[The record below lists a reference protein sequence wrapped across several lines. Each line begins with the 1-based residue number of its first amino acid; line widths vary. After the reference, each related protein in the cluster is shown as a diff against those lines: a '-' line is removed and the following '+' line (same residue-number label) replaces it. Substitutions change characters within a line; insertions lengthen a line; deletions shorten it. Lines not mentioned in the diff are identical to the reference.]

1 MTSYQIFTHPCQSE
15 RIERTSAYG
24 LRLLA
29 IIFLLCTL
37 FSSIS
42 FAAGPYLITDK
53 NQVSRL
59 NGDETD
65 NTFRPDEQGQ
75 SEATLSKDADNAY
88 SFTVKLNKSIL
99 LTDTEGLVVLFGRWQ
114 NEGSPKATKVEG
126 RLNGSEWETIG
137 YSYMQFRGGQGTIEY
152 SKPIYADNKEY
163 DELQF
168 TVLKTALGYAD
179 GDKVRFNKF
188 NVFLLK
194 NGELYPDGR
203 IDPWRLNTD
212 YYTSYKDY
220 IFEPT
225 RGILDPRNHYG
236 KNSDYPTETP
246 WGENN
251 TFNYQG
257 RTYELPTFKMQGDN
271 QMPHVTEH
279 TVYVMP
285 GEIIPLLPY
294 YDMPRSPR
302 YYEVFSHWYKY
313 NVDING
319 EPQKQDYAHVI
330 DQNSG
335 ERLLDFLVDPAGITI
350 TDNAGYFAGSS
361 LPKLTGRFVIRTIA
375 DFKEFSKLVNEGQTG
390 LNAILAADIDFDGE
404 ESVTIG
410 STVNPYVGSFNGNG
424 HTISNMKIEGN
435 ANQAVG
441 FFNNVASGVAIKNLI
456 LKNFNIK
463 NGGNSGILIGEI
475 ASYNGSQGTESV
487 RVDNVMISGD
497 IEIIGSGHGGALV
510 GSVGSN
516 VVLYV
521 KNVGF
526 IGNVVGNSE
535 SAALVGYSNQYT
547 STQLD
552 IENCY
557 ADGYVQNYKIDSYN
571 GYYGAAVNTSE
582 NKLTMNNCVF
592 NLRSSAF
599 TDSGLQTYAN
609 QSGRGAINCGYECQ
623 IETKER
629 IDNSSPAKIYVE
641 KGNWSDFVLYFIR
654 NSWDSPMSPQIGCD
668 GFVEINGKEY
678 GFFELNY
685 SEWTSFGYG
694 IVPYNGETSL
704 KENDFRW
711 EMAGLST
718 ACEVDK
724 DIKQRNK
731 DEFVSIS
738 SKEFTQ
744 VVAENPVLS
753 QWRVESGRPIPPMKH
768 VEDDGLQ
775 TNMDSAEKYLSHPD
789 EKFGEYYHSWYGA
802 SATFFKPLDTNKAPD
817 DEENQKLGIHSF
829 DIAADFSHEFDPS
842 SDHNLDEDDKTIYS
856 PIINFRHIFHVVSGK
871 DFADDNTA
879 TAEANNKYLSS
890 KRRVVSAP
898 AGKNF
903 QVRLPSE
910 FPVPT
915 SDNIYSS
922 TNFYYKSGEKQYDR
936 AYGFGIEIFKD
947 GQELTTEK
955 FYFERNPQSESGSN
969 SSQGT
974 REYYE
979 GGPTYYTAGGDGVV
993 HRMLQCDN
1001 PEEGTYIVRLYAL
1014 DDNRNPV
1021 YIWNDEEKKSKIYM
1035 MEYEVTF
1042 ISGRDV
1048 SFTTEDNI
1056 PDSHKDSYLQQ
1067 EEVCGDPVVFL
1078 NFDEYCAFEN
1088 TDIYDQDDYFLF
1100 KDVQSQS
1107 KVFYKYGEA
1116 GNPGFKSFKWPT
1128 KWSQCSYS
1136 FGYAGY
1142 MEYNYNEYMI
1152 ANHASQVLW
1161 GTGAQGYNKN
1171 PDGSQGLYD
1180 RLYYDTDGEE
1190 KGFFYYVN
1198 AASDPGVTSRL
1209 QLDRL
1214 CLGSTVVVTA
1224 WVAEFSEQS
1233 EVANVAFNFSA
1244 VMKDGTRLRLHTFVT
1259 GYIGGRPD
1267 WHHVYYSFVPEL
1279 PETINIGDIDHY
1291 ELEVENNCKSSQ
1303 GADYAV
1309 DDIRAYIVTPEIT
1322 ATQLSPMCDNEA
1334 SSTGIQ
1340 LRTRFD
1346 KLLASQGI
1354 VELDDE
1360 TADSGNEAEKEE
1372 DTCDVYVAMFDKAR
1386 YDADLSNE
1394 NVSLTQA
1401 LENSVVK
1408 LENAKGEL
1416 QQWISFKMSKN
1427 FARLIKFDPNDPE
1440 KYYLTALGSTSEKGV
1455 NYLIANIRPDGS
1467 KIQVGKRYLVSIRL
1481 VDGSVANAEDITLG
1495 HFSVSEDD
1503 CAKYG
1508 VLTLQGSGIV
1518 KVDGFAYTTDN
1529 EIEVCAGQSPV
1540 LQVELLKV
1548 GEGKQTVST
1557 EKYYYDWY
1565 LGPMDGLSDEE
1576 FIQLTNFRIDYKDE
1590 TEIPI
1595 ADRRVHG
1602 FEDLSDEA
1610 YAALVDKYA
1619 AIASLVRQGVLFLHQ
1634 SSFVFPEISSDPDFN
1649 TNLVVTAI
1657 PIIDEQQEDGEK
1669 VCGGAS
1675 EIRLKVNDASPK
1687 MYDGFPD
1694 IPYPG
1699 YMTDVPLRVG
1709 LRQLREVSTKVTAES
1724 LGIDRR
1730 LQVPLRAI
1738 TSYKGEDSGAI
1749 MHRREKDYKGDKS
1762 DPFVYIVET
1771 NDPAYMTLT
1780 KHPGNDL
1787 VDPDLELITKDE
1799 SGVVLGLLPVGLV
1812 TGMTAV
1818 KGEENNAV
1826 NIVFSKDMQFREGY
1840 YYKMRFDFD
1849 ETLAETAEVTG
1860 YCSGQTV
1867 FTIKV
1872 VPEYQ
1877 RWTGNAGR
1885 NWNNDGNWSR
1895 VAKSEL
1901 FLGDGDNTI
1910 GEEGVPAAD
1919 HTTDEGGNN
1928 TNAISYAPMDFT
1940 KVIIPNG
1947 TDNFPLM
1954 FEPTLKDVRTLQGNR
1969 KWDSVDTDGAA
1980 SHHTATKDIKYDMA
1994 SLSLESVLACRP
2006 WYANTCEQIHF
2017 QYGAELQRQQWFGF
2031 GKNYQKAWVDLE
2043 TQPNRWYTLATPLKQ
2058 VLAGDMYTISEGSKQ
2073 NTELFRDINFN
2084 NDDYGRFDP
2093 AVYQRS
2099 WNRAGEAELYELDN
2113 SGSNTDASKG
2123 ISLNWTHTYNQ
2134 VDVDYSG
2141 GQGFSINTVPK
2152 IDPTSDENATEEEK
2166 DITVR
2171 FRLPK
2176 ADDDYS
2182 YFDINDETEKADDK
2196 TLDIRDERHS
2206 LNSVPMT
2213 VTLKATKESKY
2224 FLTGNPFIARMDMTE
2239 FFKGNSGL
2247 SGKYWIMSDNRQY
2260 AYLWKGDGE
2269 EFISNTA
2276 GDDNGESVA
2285 PMQGFF
2291 VEANDPTTQLTVNF
2305 TADMIKAT
2313 DGEGSAGPL
2322 KIAGRESNFRLLNIV
2337 AEVGEEEVSRAVICL
2352 AGDADSAYDERE
2364 DVAMIVDR
2372 SLDIPTAVYTSASGR
2387 ALAINSLDC
2396 IQRTEV
2402 GVSAEPETCTVLH
2415 FEGVDEADGLKLLN
2429 TATGEAFDFYD
2440 GMTFKVEGNSA
2451 GHLYIVNSVESPD
2464 VADVTV
2470 MLNGRTVSVIA
2481 PTEGIEARAFDASGV
2496 SLGEWTSDGC
2506 HLSFD
2511 VASGVILVD
2520 VATSGRNM
2528 NRKFIVK

>member
-1 MTSYQIFTHPCQSE
+1 MTSYQIYTYPCQAERSE
-15 RIERTSAYG
+15 LTSACG
-24 LRLLA
+24 LRRLAVILL
-29 IIFLLCTL
+29 LYTL
-37 FSSIS
+37 FSSVS

-53 NQVSRL
+53 NQVSGL

-65 NTFRPDEQGQ
+65 NTFKPEEPGQ

-88 SFTVKLNKSIL
+88 SFAVKLNEPIS

-126 RLNGSEWETIG
+126 SLNGSEWETIG

-163 DELQF
+163 DELRF

-194 NGELYPDGR
+194 EGDLYPDGR

-220 IFEPT
+220 TFEPT

-236 KNSDYPTETP
+236 KNSDYPNETP

-361 LPKLTGRFVIRTIA
+361 LPKLSGRFVIRTIA
-375 DFKEFSKLVNEGQTG
+375 DFKKFSKLVNEGQTG
-390 LNAILAADIDFDGE
+390 LNAILASDIDFDGE
-404 ESVTIG
+404 EAVTIG

-441 FFNNVASGVAIKNLI
+441 FFNNVASGVAIRNLI

-475 ASYNGSQGTESV
+475 ASYNEYQGTKSV

-497 IEIIGSGHGGALV
+497 IEITGSGHGGALV

-516 VVLYV
+516 AVLYV

-526 IGNVVGNSE
+526 IGNVTGNSE
-535 SAALVGYSNQYT
+535 SAALVGYSDQYT
-547 STQLD
+547 STQLY

-557 ADGYVQNYKIDSYN
+557 ADGYVQKYKIDSYN
-571 GYYGAAVNTSE
+571 GYYAAAVNTSE
-582 NKLTMNNCVF
+582 NKLTMKNCIF
-592 NLRSSAF
+592 DIHSSSANE
-599 TDSGLQTYAN
+599 DLQTYAK
-609 QSGRGAINCGYECQ
+609 QSGTGASNCGYDCQ
-623 IETKER
+623 ITKVEH
-629 IDNSSPAKIYVE
+629 IDYSKPLRIYVAKE
-641 KGNWSDFVLYFIR
+641 DWKDFVLYISQWG
-654 NSWDSPMSPQIGCD
+654 NEKIIAGCQ
-668 GFVEINGKEY
+668 GWEEIEGKEY
-678 GFFELNY
+678 GYFEPNMG
-685 SEWTSFGYG
+685 EWYEYAV
-694 IVPYNGETSL
+694 VPYNGEAELDESTFS
-704 KENDFRW
+704 W
-711 EMAGLST
+711 SIPGLQS
-718 ACEVDK
+718 ACEIEGSQHD
-724 DIKQRNK
+724 R
-731 DEFVSIS
+731 DELLILS

-768 VEDDGLQ
+768 VEDDELQ

-879 TAEANNKYLSS
+879 TVEANNKYLSS

-1042 ISGRDV
+1042 ISGRDA

-1180 RLYYDTDGEE
+1180 RLYYDTDGED

-1346 KLLASQGI
+1346 KLLESQGI
-1354 VELDDE
+1354 QELDGD
-1360 TADSGNEAEKEE
+1360 TATGENTE
-1372 DTCDVYVAMFDKAR
+1372 DKCTVYVAMFDKVK
-1386 YDADLSNE
+1386 YDQLLADE
-1394 NVSLTQA
+1394 NVSSTDA
-1401 LENSVVK
+1401 LRESVVQ
-1408 LENAKGEL
+1408 LEDKEGDL
-1416 QQWISFKMSKN
+1416 QDWISFEMNKN
-1427 FARLIKFDPNDPE
+1427 FDHLTPFDATKPE
-1440 KYYLTALGSTSEKGV
+1440 EYYLTPLRLTSAKGV
-1455 NYLIANIRPDGS
+1455 NYLIANITPDGS
-1467 KIQVGKRYLVSIRL
+1467 KINVGKRYLVSIRL
-1481 VDGSVANAEDITLG
+1481 VDGSVANAEGMTLG

-1529 EIEVCAGQSPV
+1529 
-1540 LQVELLKV
+1540 
-1548 GEGKQTVST
+1548 
-1557 EKYYYDWY
+1557 
-1565 LGPMDGLSDEE
+1565 
-1576 FIQLTNFRIDYKDE
+1576 
-1590 TEIPI
+1590 
-1595 ADRRVHG
+1595 
-1602 FEDLSDEA
+1602 
-1610 YAALVDKYA
+1610 
-1619 AIASLVRQGVLFLHQ
+1619 
-1634 SSFVFPEISSDPDFN
+1634 
-1649 TNLVVTAI
+1649 
-1657 PIIDEQQEDGEK
+1657 
-1669 VCGGAS
+1669 
-1675 EIRLKVNDASPK
+1675 
-1687 MYDGFPD
+1687 
-1694 IPYPG
+1694 
-1699 YMTDVPLRVG
+1699 
-1709 LRQLREVSTKVTAES
+1709 
-1724 LGIDRR
+1724 
-1730 LQVPLRAI
+1730 
-1738 TSYKGEDSGAI
+1738 
-1749 MHRREKDYKGDKS
+1749 
-1762 DPFVYIVET
+1762 
-1771 NDPAYMTLT
+1771 
-1780 KHPGNDL
+1780 
-1787 VDPDLELITKDE
+1787 
-1799 SGVVLGLLPVGLV
+1799 
-1812 TGMTAV
+1812 
-1818 KGEENNAV
+1818 
-1826 NIVFSKDMQFREGY
+1826 
-1840 YYKMRFDFD
+1840 
-1849 ETLAETAEVTG
+1849 
-1860 YCSGQTV
+1860 
-1867 FTIKV
+1867 
-1872 VPEYQ
+1872 
-1877 RWTGNAGR
+1877 
-1885 NWNNDGNWSR
+1885 
-1895 VAKSEL
+1895 
-1901 FLGDGDNTI
+1901 
-1910 GEEGVPAAD
+1910 
-1919 HTTDEGGNN
+1919 
-1928 TNAISYAPMDFT
+1928 
-1940 KVIIPNG
+1940 
-1947 TDNFPLM
+1947 
-1954 FEPTLKDVRTLQGNR
+1954 
-1969 KWDSVDTDGAA
+1969 
-1980 SHHTATKDIKYDMA
+1980 
-1994 SLSLESVLACRP
+1994 
-2006 WYANTCEQIHF
+2006 
-2017 QYGAELQRQQWFGF
+2017 
-2031 GKNYQKAWVDLE
+2031 
-2043 TQPNRWYTLATPLKQ
+2043 
-2058 VLAGDMYTISEGSKQ
+2058 
-2073 NTELFRDINFN
+2073 
-2084 NDDYGRFDP
+2084 
-2093 AVYQRS
+2093 
-2099 WNRAGEAELYELDN
+2099 
-2113 SGSNTDASKG
+2113 
-2123 ISLNWTHTYNQ
+2123 
-2134 VDVDYSG
+2134 
-2141 GQGFSINTVPK
+2141 
-2152 IDPTSDENATEEEK
+2152 
-2166 DITVR
+2166 
-2171 FRLPK
+2171 
-2176 ADDDYS
+2176 
-2182 YFDINDETEKADDK
+2182 
-2196 TLDIRDERHS
+2196 
-2206 LNSVPMT
+2206 
-2213 VTLKATKESKY
+2213 
-2224 FLTGNPFIARMDMTE
+2224 
-2239 FFKGNSGL
+2239 
-2247 SGKYWIMSDNRQY
+2247 
-2260 AYLWKGDGE
+2260 
-2269 EFISNTA
+2269 
-2276 GDDNGESVA
+2276 
-2285 PMQGFF
+2285 
-2291 VEANDPTTQLTVNF
+2291 
-2305 TADMIKAT
+2305 
-2313 DGEGSAGPL
+2313 
-2322 KIAGRESNFRLLNIV
+2322 
-2337 AEVGEEEVSRAVICL
+2337 
-2352 AGDADSAYDERE
+2352 
-2364 DVAMIVDR
+2364 
-2372 SLDIPTAVYTSASGR
+2372 
-2387 ALAINSLDC
+2387 
-2396 IQRTEV
+2396 
-2402 GVSAEPETCTVLH
+2402 
-2415 FEGVDEADGLKLLN
+2415 
-2429 TATGEAFDFYD
+2429 
-2440 GMTFKVEGNSA
+2440 
-2451 GHLYIVNSVESPD
+2451 
-2464 VADVTV
+2464 
-2470 MLNGRTVSVIA
+2470 
-2481 PTEGIEARAFDASGV
+2481 
-2496 SLGEWTSDGC
+2496 
-2506 HLSFD
+2506 
-2511 VASGVILVD
+2511 
-2520 VATSGRNM
+2520 
-2528 NRKFIVK
+2528 